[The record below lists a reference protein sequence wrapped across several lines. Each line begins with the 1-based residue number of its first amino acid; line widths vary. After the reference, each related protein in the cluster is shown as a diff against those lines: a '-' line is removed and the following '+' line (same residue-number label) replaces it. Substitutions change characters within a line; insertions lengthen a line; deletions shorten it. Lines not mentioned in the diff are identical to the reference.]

1 MILAQA
7 TESTWESDIWESD
20 STTSGSEFES
30 SEKSFETSEESFET
44 SEESFETSESSEEIS
59 PPIWNDSSEST
70 LESENEEPDWW
81 ISEPESTAV
90 SDFDSEMRGIPKNL
104 NVKETKS
111 EAVGEQCGLTIC
123 PIGQKCTNAFFGWC
137 E

>member
-1 MILAQA
+1 MILVQV

-30 SEKSFETSEESFET
+30 SEKSSETSEESFET
-44 SEESFETSESSEEIS
+44 SEKSEETS
-59 PPIWNDSSEST
+59 PTIWNDSSESN
-70 LESENEEPDWW
+70 LEPENEESDWW

-111 EAVGEQCGLTIC
+111 EAVGERCGIKTC
-123 PIGQKCTNAFFGWC
+123 PIGQKCTSIFWGTC